1 MGIQVTFLGTG
12 TSQGV
17 PIIACNC
24 AVCTSTD
31 EFDKRLRSSVL
42 LQLGDIN
49 IVIDTGPDFRQQML
63 SAQLSH
69 LSAILITHAHRDHL
83 SGLDD
88 IRGFNFSMKKSID
101 LYCEPMVEQA
111 IRQEFY
117 YAFQEPKYP
126 GVPEMNIHQI
136 GQEVFAVQG
145 IEIIPVR
152 VYHHLL
158 PVLGFRFGNFAY
170 ITDANSIPDQEIE
183 KLKDI
188 DVLVLNALRH
198 EKHISHFTLNEAI
211 EMSQK
216 IGAKRT
222 YFTHISHQ
230 LGQHNI
236 IQKSLPEGMFLAHD
250 GLKLTDL

>member
-24 AVCTSTD
+24 AVCSSTD

-42 LQLGDIN
+42 VQLGDIN

-101 LYCEPMVEQA
+101 LYCEPLVEQA

-126 GVPEMNIHQI
+126 GVPEMTIHQI
-136 GQEVFAVQG
+136 GQEAFEVQG
-145 IEIIPVR
+145 IEIIPIR

-170 ITDANSIPDQEIE
+170 ITDANSIPDLEIE
-183 KLKDI
+183 KLKGL

-230 LGQHNI
+230 LGQHKD
-236 IQKSLPEGMFLAHD
+236 IQKTLPDGMFLAYD
-250 GLKLTDL
+250 GLKLSGL

>member
-1 MGIQVTFLGTG
+1 
-12 TSQGV
+12 
-17 PIIACNC
+17 
-24 AVCTSTD
+24 
-31 EFDKRLRSSVL
+31 
-42 LQLGDIN
+42 
-49 IVIDTGPDFRQQML
+49 ML

-145 IEIIPVR
+145 IEIIPIR

>member
-1 MGIQVTFLGTG
+1 MSIRITFLGTG

-24 AVCTSTD
+24 SVCSSTD
-31 EFDKRLRSSVL
+31 QFDKRLRSSILVQTNDL
-42 LQLGDIN
+42 NL
-49 IVIDTGPDFRQQML
+49 VVDTGPDFRQQML
-63 SAQLSH
+63 SVKLDQ

-88 IRGFNFSMKKSID
+88 IRGFNFSMKKPID
-101 LYCEPMVEQA
+101 LYCEAIVEQA

-126 GVPEMNIHQI
+126 GVPEMNIQQI
-136 GQEVFAVQG
+136 TGKPFDIKGLQ
-145 IEIIPVR
+145 IEPIR

-170 ITDANSIPDQEIE
+170 ITDANSIPDEEIE
-183 KLKDI
+183 KLKGI
-188 DVLVLNALRH
+188 DTIVLNALRH

-211 EMSQK
+211 AMSQK
-216 IGAKRT
+216 IGAKKT

-230 LGQHNI
+230 LGLHAAV
-236 IQKSLPEGMFLAHD
+236 QKDLPENMFLAYD
-250 GLKLTDL
+250 GLIITTN